1 MTAAA
6 PNHGAVRT
14 GINAMASNT
23 SDAPQ
28 SRGAQIRPL
37 AGSDA
42 PFLEEM
48 LYQAIWTPPGEA
60 RPPRS
65 VIFQPALQVY
75 VEQWAALEG
84 DIGFMAYDP
93 TDGRDVGAIWL
104 RRLRAPGGYG
114 YWNDETPEL
123 SMAVVPEAR
132 GRGIGSRL
140 LQAVTSAAAC
150 EGTAISLSVAAQN
163 PAVRLYERFGFVT
176 AETRGE
182 ALVMVRPPSPPR
194 AEAHAS

>member
-1 MTAAA
+1 MAL
-6 PNHGAVRT
+6 
-14 GINAMASNT
+14 NA
-23 SDAPQ
+23 SDA
-28 SRGAQIRPL
+28 AQGLVIRLRPL
-37 AGSDA
+37 ESRDA

-65 VIFQPALQVY
+65 VIFEPALQAY
-75 VEQWAALEG
+75 VEQWASLEG
-84 DIGFMAYDP
+84 DMGFMAYDP
-93 TDGRDVGAIWL
+93 AGGRCAGAIWL
-104 RRLRAPGGYG
+104 RHLRAPGGYG

-150 EGTAISLSVAAQN
+150 EGTAISLSVAARN

-182 ALVMVRPPSPPR
+182 ALVMVRPPSRPG
-194 AEAHAS
+194 AETLAP